1 MFDRLTRFLTLI
13 SGRGDLVI
21 GILVLVSVLIMIL
34 PLPTPLVDVLITAN
48 IAASVLILLTA
59 IYVVRPI
66 EFSSLPSI
74 ILIATLFRLAITIT
88 TSRLVLL
95 QADAGDIINAFG
107 SFVIGGNLAVGLVI
121 FLIITIAQF
130 VVITKGSERVAEVA
144 ARFSLDALPGKQM
157 SIDSDLRN
165 GDINQAEARLL
176 RHTLERESHLYGAM
190 DGAAKFVKGDAIASI
205 VVILVNLLGGFAVG
219 MLQHGMSLAAAA
231 ETYSLLTVGDGL
243 VAQIPALL
251 VSVAAGTVVTR
262 VGSEDRRDLGADIT
276 AQLINNPRVLGLA
289 AAIVFGLAF
298 IPGFPAPAFL
308 VVGAGFAAAAFWVHR
323 RASENVKSADPKPV
337 QIAGS
342 RKPDATAGI
351 GQVGNSGPVGKSGA
365 GKVETLPP
373 RARVIVFVGR
383 ELVGALPIPG
393 FSSCAERVR
402 EQVLGELGVIV
413 PAIQLCVDEAIE
425 PHGFHIDLEGV
436 AVAEAEIPADSLLV
450 EGGAVYLDLHSI
462 PYWADSKLARHQPVF
477 WVDRSHEAALS
488 DAGVR
493 FGLPLDVLARCLEE
507 TLKSYA
513 AHFVGTM
520 ETRALLGRMEPEY
533 AELVK
538 EAQGVAPLPKIA
550 EILRRLAEEGVP
562 IRNLRLILEAL
573 IEWGPREPDA
583 MLLLEYVRVA
593 LRRQICARWADRNRV
608 IAAYVLA
615 RSVEELVRS
624 AVHPTTAGHFLSV
637 SEEAL
642 RPAIESIRHLTL
654 AKGADAK
661 AVVLTS
667 MDARRHVRTLLTRN
681 EIELPVMS
689 FQEVAPEFSVQPLA
703 TIGGQLTAGSGSEIA
718 GTQLAFEP
726 VVN

>member
-1 MFDRLTRFLTLI
+1 MTMFDRLTRFLALI

-21 GILVLVSVLIMIL
+21 GILVLVSVLMMIL
-34 PLPTPLVDVLITAN
+34 PLPTPVVDVLITSN

-74 ILIATLFRLAITIT
+74 ILIATLFRLSITIT

-157 SIDSDLRN
+157 SIDSDLRS
-165 GDINQAEARLL
+165 GDITQPEARFL
-176 RHTLERESHLYGAM
+176 RRTLERESHLYGAM
-190 DGAAKFVKGDAIASI
+190 DGAAKFVKGDAIASV

-219 MLQHGMSLAAAA
+219 MLQHGMSLASAA

-262 VGSEDRRDLGADIT
+262 VGSEDRRDLGADIV

-289 AAIVFGLAF
+289 AAIVFGLAL

-308 VVGAGFAAAAFWVHR
+308 VAGAGFAAAAFWVHG
-323 RASENVKSADPKPV
+323 RASANVKSTDGRPV
-337 QIAGS
+337 QIADS
-342 RKPDATAGI
+342 RPPVVPASPGEI
-351 GQVGNSGPVGKSGA
+351 GKQGTGN
-365 GKVETLPP
+365 VETLPP

-383 ELVGALPIPG
+383 ELLGALPTAG
-393 FSSCAERVR
+393 FSNCAERVR
-402 EQVLGELGVIV
+402 EQLLGELGVMV
-413 PAIQLCVDEAIE
+413 PPVQLCVDDAIE
-425 PHGFHIDLEGV
+425 PHCFHIDLEGV

-450 EGGAVYLDLHSI
+450 EGDAVYLDLHSI
-462 PYWADSKLARHQPVF
+462 PHWGDSKLAGQQPAF

-493 FGLPLDVLARCLEE
+493 FRLPLDVLAKCLEQ

-520 ETRALLGRMEPEY
+520 ETRALLARMEPEY

-538 EAQGVAPLPKIA
+538 EAQGVAPLPKMA

-583 MLLLEYVRVA
+583 VLLLEYVRVA

-624 AVHPTTAGHFLSV
+624 AVHPTTAGPFLSV

-642 RPAIESIRHLTL
+642 RPAIESLRHLTM
-654 AKGADAK
+654 AQAADAK

-667 MDARRHVRTLLTRN
+667 MDVRRHVRTLLTRN
-681 EIELPVMS
+681 EIELPVLS

-703 TIGGQLTAGSGSEIA
+703 TISGQPASDSGSEIA
-718 GTQLAFEP
+718 GPQLAFEA
-726 VVN
+726 VAN